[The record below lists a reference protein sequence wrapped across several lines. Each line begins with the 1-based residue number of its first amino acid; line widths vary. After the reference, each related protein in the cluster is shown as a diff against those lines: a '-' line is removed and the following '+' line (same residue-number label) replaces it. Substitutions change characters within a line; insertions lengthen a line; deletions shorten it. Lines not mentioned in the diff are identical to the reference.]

1 MALGRPSYIRD
12 NNTTTSMLSAIDFEG
27 MTAETGG
34 GEDEPRRPELTTG
47 IHCFVAM
54 AQLTV
59 ILDEILSIFFTLS
72 SVVQLRTVSGEHII
86 DISERIEE
94 KLVAWRATYLDP
106 ILIQRFFPDV
116 TGKKSELETGS
127 NWLIIVH
134 RKLRGCILHRQDH
147 ATTWHFSKTIPPK
160 LPPGSS
166 IRARCREHFKH
177 DILGRNTP
185 DQPAQHVLVVL

>member
-27 MTAETGG
+27 MTANNGAV
-34 GEDEPRRPELTTG
+34 EDEPRRPELTTG

-86 DISERIEE
+86 DISERIEQ
-94 KLVAWRATYLDP
+94 KLATWRAMYLDP
-106 ILIQRFFPDV
+106 ILVQRFFPDV
-116 TGKKSELETGS
+116 TGKKPDLK
-127 NWLIIVH
+127 I
-134 RKLRGCILHRQDH
+134 
-147 ATTWHFSKTIPPK
+147 
-160 LPPGSS
+160 SS
-166 IRARCREHFKH
+166 F
-177 DILGRNTP
+177 G
-185 DQPAQHVLVVL
+185 